1 MLMNILVS
9 LSGIIIFL
17 FVFWKRLK
25 EDYATNQIFTTAFY
39 VLSGVGLGYFTSRR
53 FLPNAW
59 FWFVLGG
66 IMFGLTLAG
75 LRYKLRIFEAV
86 EALTVGL
93 LPWLGLFYLKD
104 SIDHS
109 SLFSFLAFFAV
120 TSLLA
125 LFSYLDSHYK
135 NFSWYKS
142 GRIGFAGLTTLGLF
156 FLIRGVFAS
165 FFPFVISF
173 LGRYEAMISGVSAF
187 VLFLL
192 TFNLARKT

>member
-1 MLMNILVS
+1 MLTNILVS

-17 FVFWKRLK
+17 LVFWKRLK
-25 EDYATNQIFTTAFY
+25 EDYASNQIFTTSFY
-39 VLSGVGLGYFTSRR
+39 VLSGVALGYFISRR

-59 FWFVLGG
+59 FWLVLGG
-66 IMFGLTLAG
+66 IMLGLTLAV
-75 LRYKLRIFEAV
+75 LRFKLKPFEAV

-93 LPWLGLFYLKD
+93 LPWLGLLYLKD

-109 SLFSFLAFFAV
+109 SLSSFLAFFAV
-120 TSLLA
+120 TCLLT
-125 LFSYLDSHYK
+125 LFSYLDNHYK

-156 FLIRGVFAS
+156 FLIRGMFAS

-173 LGRYEAMISGVSAF
+173 LGRHEAIISGVSAF